1 MPAKATPIGNNL
13 PASQLAHVAVALRIG
28 VILPAI
34 RCTNHDA
41 NKTPAKRTK
50 MLPIPFAETR
60 AYVPKVAGV
69 WQVARLLCITPP
81 ELISDGCVFATM
93 QP

>member
-1 MPAKATPIGNNL
+1 MLLQEPNVL
-13 PASQLAHVAVALRIG
+13 Y
-28 VILPAI
+28 
-34 RCTNHDA
+34 
-41 NKTPAKRTK
+41 KRLQKEPK

-81 ELISDGCVFATM
+81 ESISDGCVFATM

>member
-1 MPAKATPIGNNL
+1 
-13 PASQLAHVAVALRIG
+13 
-28 VILPAI
+28 
-34 RCTNHDA
+34 
-41 NKTPAKRTK
+41 

-81 ELISDGCVFATM
+81 ESISDGCVFATM